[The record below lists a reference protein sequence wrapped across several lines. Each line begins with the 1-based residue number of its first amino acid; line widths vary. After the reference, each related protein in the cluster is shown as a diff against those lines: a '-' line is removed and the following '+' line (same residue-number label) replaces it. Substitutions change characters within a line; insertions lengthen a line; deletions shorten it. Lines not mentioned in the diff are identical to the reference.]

1 MTLHERIRKILFRQ
15 LENFWDE
22 WDEEVI
28 NRQIPEALEQMN
40 KNYSMAASKQRYR
53 DGNMVFDPMYTGT
66 WAIFLY
72 KLSRLLFLEGNNK
85 EAECIYYLNKV
96 LHSVDWFYQTELPL
110 HFMAEHLLGS
120 VLGRAQYSDY
130 LFVYQGTTIGGN
142 RKGDVLYYP
151 KVGENVVLYANATVL
166 GNTSIGNNV
175 IISANTYIINENIPN
190 NCIIVFGH
198 SPNIIIKEQSEMKIK
213 ELTEHIWAWKRLL
226 Q

>member
-40 KNYSMAASKQRYR
+40 KNYSMAASKQRYK

-120 VLGRAQYSDY
+120 VLGRARYSDY

-142 RKGDVLYYP
+142 RKGDVMYYP

-166 GNTSIGNNV
+166 GNTLIGNNV

-190 NCIIVFGH
+190 NCIVFGH

>member
-175 IISANTYIINENIPN
+175 IISANTYIINEDIPN
-190 NCIIVFGH
+190 NCIVFGH

>member
-166 GNTSIGNNV
+166 GNTSIGNKV

-190 NCIIVFGH
+190 NCIVFGH

>member
-22 WDEEVI
+22 WDKEVI

-40 KNYSMAASKQRYR
+40 KNYSMAASKQRYK

-190 NCIIVFGH
+190 NCIVFGH

>member
-175 IISANTYIINENIPN
+175 IISANTYIINENLSLI
-190 NCIIVFGH
+190 
-198 SPNIIIKEQSEMKIK
+198 
-213 ELTEHIWAWKRLL
+213 HI
-226 Q
+226 

>member
-22 WDEEVI
+22 WDKEVI

-40 KNYSMAASKQRYR
+40 KNYSMAASKQRYK

-166 GNTSIGNNV
+166 GNTLIGNNV

-190 NCIIVFGH
+190 NCIVFGH

>member
-72 KLSRLLFLEGNNK
+72 KLSRLLFLEGNK
-85 EAECIYYLNKV
+85 K
-96 LHSVDWFYQTELPL
+96 
-110 HFMAEHLLGS
+110 
-120 VLGRAQYSDY
+120 GRE
-130 LFVYQGTTIGGN
+130 G
-142 RKGDVLYYP
+142 LYYF
-151 KVGENVVLYANATVL
+151 K
-166 GNTSIGNNV
+166 
-175 IISANTYIINENIPN
+175 
-190 NCIIVFGH
+190 
-198 SPNIIIKEQSEMKIK
+198 KIFN
-213 ELTEHIWAWKRLL
+213 
-226 Q
+226 

>member
-40 KNYSMAASKQRYR
+40 KNYSMAASKQRYK

-120 VLGRAQYSDY
+120 VLGRAWYSDY

-166 GNTSIGNNV
+166 GNTLIGNNV

-190 NCIIVFGH
+190 NCIVFGH

>member
-22 WDEEVI
+22 WDKEVI

-40 KNYSMAASKQRYR
+40 KNYSMAASKQRYK

-120 VLGRAQYSDY
+120 VLGRARYSDY

-142 RKGDVLYYP
+142 RKGDALYYP

-166 GNTSIGNNV
+166 GNTLIGNNV

-190 NCIIVFGH
+190 NCIEFGQ

-213 ELTEHIWAWKRLL
+213 EDARIYLWISELL
-226 Q
+226 M

>member
-40 KNYSMAASKQRYR
+40 KNYSMTASKQRYK

-96 LHSVDWFYQTELPL
+96 LHSVDWLYQTELPL

-130 LFVYQGTTIGGN
+130 LFV
-142 RKGDVLYYP
+142 
-151 KVGENVVLYANATVL
+151 
-166 GNTSIGNNV
+166 
-175 IISANTYIINENIPN
+175 
-190 NCIIVFGH
+190 
-198 SPNIIIKEQSEMKIK
+198 
-213 ELTEHIWAWKRLL
+213 
-226 Q
+226 

>member
-22 WDEEVI
+22 WDKEVI

-40 KNYSMAASKQRYR
+40 KNYSMAASKQRYK

-120 VLGRAQYSDY
+120 VLGRARYSDY

-142 RKGDVLYYP
+142 RKGDALYYP

-166 GNTSIGNNV
+166 GNTLIGNNV

-190 NCIIVFGH
+190 NCIVFGH
-198 SPNIIIKEQSEMKIK
+198 SPNIIIKEHSEMKIK

>member
-40 KNYSMAASKQRYR
+40 KNYSMAASKQRYK

-120 VLGRAQYSDY
+120 VLGRARYSDY

-166 GNTSIGNNV
+166 GNTLIGNNV

-190 NCIIVFGH
+190 NCIVFGH

>member
-190 NCIIVFGH
+190 NCIVFGH
-198 SPNIIIKEQSEMKIK
+198 SPNIIIKEQ
-213 ELTEHIWAWKRLL
+213 TEHIWAWKRLL

>member
-28 NRQIPEALEQMN
+28 NRQIPKALEQMN
-40 KNYSMAASKQRYR
+40 KNYSMAASKQRYK

-190 NCIIVFGH
+190 NCIVFGH